1 MLGRTAVLGPGLLGG
16 SLGLALAKAGHE
28 TVVWGRRQAPLDY
41 LKAHAAQGLE
51 TQFDLAAAAQNADL
65 LVLATPIGIMP
76 ELLERLI
83 AARALKPG
91 VVITDVGSVKG
102 PLVEHANLLLQ
113 GTDAHFVGS
122 HPMAGSESSGIEAAQ
137 ADLYEDAM
145 CLLTPV
151 EETNPQALS
160 AVRSFWVT
168 LGMRVHELPPKDH
181 DEMVARISHMP
192 HALASLVVGAA
203 LEDDPSRAA
212 FAAGGLRDT
221 TRVASGD
228 PSMWAEIL
236 LENRQ
241 AVLQALRE
249 SQTRL
254 EDLIHRVDVGEIE
267 ALERFLLEAK
277 TLRDTHIVP
286 RC

>member
-16 SLGLALAKAGHE
+16 SLGLALAAAGHE

-41 LKAHAAQGLE
+41 LKANAAKGLE
-51 TQFDLAAAAQNADL
+51 TQSNLAAAARDADL

-76 ELLERLI
+76 DLLERLI
-83 AARALKPG
+83 ATKALKPG

-102 PLVEHANLLLQ
+102 PLVDHAMKLLQ
-113 GTDAHFVGS
+113 GVDAHFVGS
-122 HPMAGSESSGIEAAQ
+122 HPMAGSESSGIEAARP
-137 ADLYEDAM
+137 DLYEGAM

-151 EETNPQALS
+151 EETAPQALAS
-160 AVRSFWVT
+160 VRNFWVT
-168 LGMRVHELPPKDH
+168 VGMRVHELPPSDH

-203 LEDDPSRAA
+203 LDGDPSRAA

-228 PSMWAEIL
+228 PAMWAEIL

-249 SQTRL
+249 SQSRL
-254 EDLIHRVDVGEIE
+254 EDLIGRVEVGEIE
-267 ALERFLLEAK
+267 PLQRFLLEAK